1 MKLGYARVS
10 TDDQSLDLQLDALR
24 DCDVIYQDIASGAK
38 EDRLELTAM
47 LKAARAGDTIIV
59 WKLDRLARSIRQ
71 LIDIVERLREK
82 EVEFCS
88 LQESIDTS
96 TPGGELVF
104 HIFGALAQF
113 EREMIRER
121 TMAGLAAARARG
133 RYGGRPKLLTKK
145 DVKVVKAMLTTH
157 SVTAVA
163 EHFGVNRSTIYRNLQ
178 Q

>member
-10 TDDQSLDLQLDALR
+10 TDDQSLDLQLDALK

-47 LKAARAGDTIIV
+47 LKAARAGDMIVV
-59 WKLDRLARSIRQ
+59 WKLDRLARSVRQ
-71 LIDIVERLREK
+71 LIDLVERLHENEIEFVSLREN
-82 EVEFCS
+82 
-88 LQESIDTS
+88 IDTS

-121 TMAGLAAARARG
+121 TKAGLAAARARG
-133 RYGGRPKLLTKK
+133 RVGGRPKILTNK
-145 DVKVVKAMLTTH
+145 DIKAVASMLKDH
-157 SVTAVA
+157 SVTEVA
-163 EHFGVNRSTIYRNLQ
+163 EHFGVNRSTIYRNL
-178 Q
+178 